1 MLKKQNYLLVILAL
15 MLTVFMVGC
24 SSMNGNEA
32 SEKKQEKLDK
42 KALVQK
48 AFRMGIIQNDEL
60 LKKLSKE

>member
-1 MLKKQNYLLVILAL
+1 M
-15 MLTVFMVGC
+15 
-24 SSMNGNEA
+24 